1 MQLLAAAAGKI
12 QRIGV
17 ELGKEAH
24 DWILKPKRNDEL
36 LFTEFE
42 GVDAVHHVP
51 PGIYFA
57 ARSNAR
63 ALTLA
68 SSMDTAAFN
77 CYVRRALRNP
87 HNKDCIE
94 LSAAD
99 AAFGQRP

>member
-63 ALTLA
+63 ALTHA
-68 SSMDTAAFN
+68 SSIDTAAFN
-77 CYVRRALRNP
+77 YYVRQGLRNP

>member
-51 PGIYFA
+51 PDIYFA
-57 ARSNAR
+57 APSNAR
-63 ALTLA
+63 ALTHA

-77 CYVRRALRNP
+77 YYVRQGLRNP